1 MTNTHILVTGGA
13 GYIGQAVVEKLVERE
28 FTVTVVDRK
37 SSPFIK
43 QLQKQGDIFF
53 HQMDYGSIANEAT
66 LAEHLAIPSVLSDI
80 DYIIHLA
87 ASHQVSESCEQASDY
102 YDNNVIK
109 FKGLLDKA
117 VELDVDGV
125 IFSGSSSVYGDNS
138 KMNTDED
145 TLFDPTSP
153 YASTKAIGEYMLKD
167 YNMAHGLPYISLRY
181 FNAAGADPELKYGY
195 SQDTPTH
202 LVPCLVGSIVEGRE
216 FYINGTDYP
225 TPDGTV
231 IRSYTHVTDIAEAH
245 VLAIDYMMNNPG
257 TAERFNIGHSE
268 AHSVRQVTDAAKELF
283 PEFKVVERERRP
295 GDSTMQSADN
305 SKSRSTLGWKTV
317 YTIKDMLTH
326 EYEYQLKQRK
336 QNG

>member
-13 GYIGQAVVEKLVERE
+13 GYIGQAVVEKLIERE

-37 SSPFIK
+37 SSPYIEKLAEQHSINFM
-43 QLQKQGDIFF
+43 
-53 HQMDYGSIANEAT
+53 QMDYAEIAT
-66 LAEHLAIPSVLSDI
+66 SSKLASFLGDPALLDQV

-87 ASHQVSESCEQASDY
+87 ASHQVGESCTQASAY
-102 YDNNVIK
+102 YDNNIIK
-109 FKGLLDKA
+109 FKALLDAA
-117 VELDVDGV
+117 VDYDIDGV

-138 KMNTDED
+138 KMNTDES

-153 YASTKAIGEYMLKD
+153 YASTKAIGEYMLRD
-167 YNMAHGLPYISLRY
+167 YHMAHQLPYISLRY

-195 SQDTPTH
+195 SQETPTH
-202 LVPCLVGSIVEGRE
+202 LVPCLVGSIVEQRE
-216 FYINGTDYP
+216 FYVNGTDYP

-231 IRSYTHVTDIAEAH
+231 IRSYTHVKDIAEAH
-245 VLAIDYMMNNPG
+245 VLAIDYMTKNKG
-257 TAERFNIGHSE
+257 TAKSFNIGHSE

-283 PEFKVVERERRP
+283 PDFEVVDRERRP
-295 GDSTMQSADN
+295 GDSIMQSADN
-305 SKSRSTLGWKTV
+305 SKSQSTLGWKTV